1 MSADPSVPAAPGGVT
16 IRRRGLIAPTQALAP
31 SPTATLSAL
40 VQSGRDVAGS
50 AEALGVSP
58 DEARARLDGIG
69 LLDVVEP
76 PAAPAPVPAPAA
88 APQGSLAGLLAPAAP
103 ATPVEEP
110 RSAAP
115 APIPAPQT
123 ASPLPAPVPSPEPV
137 HGAPSASDEGADT
150 GSRRGRKLGR
160 AAVPATSAASIGQG
174 WVAADFEALGRL
186 YARAL
191 AEGTSVEALVSAA
204 RHVVE
209 LAERLRLG

>member
-31 SPTATLSAL
+31 SPSASLTAL
-40 VQSGRDVAGS
+40 VQTGRDVAGI
-50 AEALGVSP
+50 AEALGITS

-76 PAAPAPVPAPAA
+76 PAAPAP
-88 APQGSLAGLLAPAAP
+88 

-115 APIPAPQT
+115 APVPAPQT

-137 HGAPSASDEGADT
+137 HGAPSASDEGGGE

-160 AAVPATSAASIGQG
+160 AAVPATPAASIGQG
-174 WVAADFEALGRL
+174 WGAADFEALGRL